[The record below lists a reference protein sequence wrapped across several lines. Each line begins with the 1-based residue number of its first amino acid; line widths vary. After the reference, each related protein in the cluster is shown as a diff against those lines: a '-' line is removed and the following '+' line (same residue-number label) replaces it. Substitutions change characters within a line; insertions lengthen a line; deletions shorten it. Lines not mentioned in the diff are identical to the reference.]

1 MLEGIRISLNVLS
14 KYIIN
19 GSDFIGQNNHRG
31 IIALLGCNN
40 MFIDLNIQ

>member
-1 MLEGIRISLNVLS
+1 MLESIRISLKVLS

-19 GSDFIGQNNHRG
+19 RGGFIGQNNHRD

-40 MFIDLNIQ
+40 MFINLNIQ